1 MVQSVHRRSARYRGE
16 GMLVII
22 DPSVVDSDF
31 LAAGVLPG
39 AEVWVLDAHE
49 DAIAQ
54 ITEALHRAP
63 MPFASLHIVT
73 GGSPG
78 VLHFTSGDFS
88 LKTLRGYVDQLQTW
102 FANHAALPSVL
113 NPKIFLY
120 GSQVGAL
127 DVGLEF
133 VDTLTWLTSATVVA
147 AITPIGNRKWAMPG
161 QSPEEFAFTT
171 AVKENYKGS
180 LKGRFK

>member
-1 MVQSVHRRSARYRGE
+1 MVQSVHRRPRRYRGE

-22 DPSVVDSDF
+22 DQGVVDYGF
-31 LAAGVLPG
+31 LAAGALPG
-39 AEVWVLDAHE
+39 AEVLVLNGDE

-54 ITEALHRAP
+54 ITAALHRTP

-78 VLHFTSGDFS
+78 VLHFSSGDFS
-88 LKTLRGYVDQLQTW
+88 LRTLKGYVEQLQTW
-102 FANHAALPSVL
+102 FVDHSALPSVL

-120 GSQVGAL
+120 GSQVGAQ

-147 AITPIGNRKWAMPG
+147 AVTPIGRRQWSLPG
-161 QSPEEFAFTT
+161 QAPEECAFTT
-171 AVKENYKGS
+171 AVQDNYKGI
-180 LKGRFK
+180 LK